1 MSKVCVVTYLYRDF
15 TILYGEKGGLNL
27 MGVFDSVELAEEKIN
42 QWYKD
47 HPDHWIVK
55 DIKKYIAS
63 NKYYGKDVD
72 PIDLFDFNE
81 VELNKVNKNYTSQGM
96 FLADWWYEE

>member
-15 TILYGEKGGLNL
+15 TIMYGEKGGLNL
-27 MGVFDSVELAEEKIN
+27 MGVFDSVELAEEEIN

-47 HPDHWIVK
+47 YPDHWIVK